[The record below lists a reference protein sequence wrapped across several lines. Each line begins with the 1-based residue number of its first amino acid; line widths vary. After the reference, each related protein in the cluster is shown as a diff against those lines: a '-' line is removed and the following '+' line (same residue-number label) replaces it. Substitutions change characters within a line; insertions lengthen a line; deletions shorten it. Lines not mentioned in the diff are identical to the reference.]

1 MSDILPGHF
10 FGAGLSAVVLEA
22 IVFRLGRRWR
32 IFACVSVLLLAA
44 YPFFRFLSLTYG
56 SKPWT
61 RMECNSKA
69 AVLKLECDRFPLQ
82 DVVSNATFYIP
93 MPGRTMPYRYQV
105 GSEAQAEEHIAALH
119 RQAFTEAAQ
128 EATGSLRYHR
138 ALQTP
143 PPTQEEI
150 ALWQDQILEVALE
163 RVEQEAKAAKT
174 KEDQEQ
180 EQEQGEQDAYRD
192 VDEETDD

>member
-1 MSDILPGHF
+1 
-10 FGAGLSAVVLEA
+10 
-22 IVFRLGRRWR
+22 
-32 IFACVSVLLLAA
+32 
-44 YPFFRFLSLTYG
+44 
-56 SKPWT
+56 
-61 RMECNSKA
+61 
-69 AVLKLECDRFPLQ
+69 
-82 DVVSNATFYIP
+82 
-93 MPGRTMPYRYQV
+93 MPYRYQV

-163 RVEQEAKAAKT
+163 RVEQEAKAAKA